1 MSETFSKIT
10 ALVISVLLLF
20 IFPTENLLSRQDDI
34 TQIIVLNETTEFVDS
49 VRNLG
54 YITPL
59 MYMQFCEALS
69 ATGNIYEI
77 TMEHIHTSIDPI
89 YTDPDDMTSF
99 QHDYGINQRIT
110 YTEEILE
117 QLFPQNSLPSHSVNS
132 YRLSVGDFFR
142 VRVYNASKTP
152 AAKVQQLLLMSELP
166 VRRIIV
172 NYGGMVRDEN
182 H

>member
-110 YTEEILE
+110 YTEEKIGRA
-117 QLFPQNSLPSHSVNS
+117 HV
-132 YRLSVGDFFR
+132 
-142 VRVYNASKTP
+142 
-152 AAKVQQLLLMSELP
+152 
-166 VRRIIV
+166 
-172 NYGGMVRDEN
+172 
-182 H
+182 